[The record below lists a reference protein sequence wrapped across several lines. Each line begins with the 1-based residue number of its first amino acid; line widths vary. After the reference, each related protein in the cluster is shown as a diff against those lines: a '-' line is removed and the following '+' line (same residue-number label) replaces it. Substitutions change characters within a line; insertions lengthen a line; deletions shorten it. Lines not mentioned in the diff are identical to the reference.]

1 MEKNFL
7 HNLLQEHLLTKRCSS
22 IQEISLWFD
31 QLIGF
36 LFPGFSDVYLS
47 TEEEVSGFYNQL
59 QQQLISILVCND
71 SQISAN
77 ELTKDFSLKLQISKI
92 N

>member
-7 HNLLQEHLLTKRCSS
+7 HNLLQEHLQTKRCSS
-22 IQEISLWFD
+22 IKEISFWFD

-36 LFPGFSDVYLS
+36 LFPGFSDVYL
-47 TEEEVSGFYNQL
+47 TTDEEVNDFYNQL

-71 SQISAN
+71 AQISAN
-77 ELTKDFSLKLQISKI
+77 DLTKDLL